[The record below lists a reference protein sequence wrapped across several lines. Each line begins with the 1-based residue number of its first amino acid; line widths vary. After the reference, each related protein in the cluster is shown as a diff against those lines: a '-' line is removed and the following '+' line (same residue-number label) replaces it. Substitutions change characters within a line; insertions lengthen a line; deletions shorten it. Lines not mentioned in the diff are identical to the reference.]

1 MVPLWQVRWRR
12 AGDLRMAI
20 PGARV
25 VAAHSSTGGGAA
37 IAQKH
42 WSSFVTDCRDLSR
55 HEYRKAIEELE
66 SLAECHR
73 MALDEEEEDV

>member
-1 MVPLWQVRWRR
+1 MA
-12 AGDLRMAI
+12 AG
-20 PGARV
+20 
-25 VAAHSSTGGGAA
+25 TA

-42 WSSFVTDCRDLSR
+42 WSSFVTDCRDLPR

-66 SLAECHR
+66 SLAECQR